1 MIHSAFIRA
10 CRRNWWIIV
19 AVAVLGLGVGA
30 IVTLATPAKYA
41 STVSFFVKTPSSEIS
56 AAFQG
61 DQFGQRRVKSYVEL
75 LESERVAQL
84 VATEVGGEL
93 TSTTVKSEISAQAD
107 PNTVLVT
114 ATVIDGSA
122 LRSLAITQSLA
133 KQFVTFVTGL
143 ETPSGQSVPS
153 VNLEVTTAATPTTT
167 TSATS
172 T

>member
-1 MIHSAFIRA
+1 MPARSAFLSRHH
-10 CRRNWWIIV
+10 RRRS
-19 AVAVLGLGVGA
+19 
-30 IVTLATPAKYA
+30 P
-41 STVSFFVKTPSSEIS
+41 

-93 TSTTVKSEISAQAD
+93 TSQTVKSEISAQAD

-133 KQFVTFVTGL
+133 TQFVTFVTGL

-153 VNLEVTTAATPTTT
+153 VNLEVTTAPTLNPTPITPATAAELRAGFPRRTAAWTDPGRRQGQDRYRG
-167 TSATS
+167 AVGR
-172 T
+172 